1 VAVEGAKQTKPFH
14 FPAGQV
20 FAHGTFSHYI
30 LDNQSRHPS
39 PRLMKPTQPT
49 FFVMI
54 ALIGG
59 LAIFS
64 STLSKTPVLPL
75 FAQSLHASPAEI
87 GWIVMA
93 STLPG
98 ILISFPAGAL
108 SDYLGSRRLLLA
120 SLVVF
125 ATAPF
130 LYLLIHS
137 AWQLMA
143 VRFYHGFA
151 TAIFGTVASAAIAE
165 RYTADRAARLSTFSS
180 ITIVGRS
187 IAPFLGGALISLASF
202 HAVYIACAIS
212 GVLALAAGLLL
223 RAGESVPTTKRERPH
238 FWASLAAVLRERG
251 IMLVSLIE
259 AAQYLV
265 FGAIEAFLALF
276 AASLGIPPWQIGIIL
291 GVQLISIVFAKPLMG
306 RVSDRV
312 GRRQVI
318 IPGLLVGAA
327 SIVLLPYAPN
337 FIGLSLLSLIF
348 GIGFATVTSSTSAL
362 VADLTR
368 NGRYGSSMGVLRTV
382 MDVGQSIGPVLTGWM
397 VGVAGYGSAF
407 TLLAAILVLAALSL
421 GLLFREA

>member
-1 VAVEGAKQTKPFH
+1 
-14 FPAGQV
+14 
-20 FAHGTFSHYI
+20 
-30 LDNQSRHPS
+30 
-39 PRLMKPTQPT
+39 MKSDQRA
-49 FFVMI
+49 FFLLI

-75 FAQSLHASPAEI
+75 FAHALNASPAEI

-98 ILISFPAGAL
+98 VLISYPAGAL
-108 SDYLGSRRLLLA
+108 SDHLGKRRLLLA
-120 SLVVF
+120 SLIVF

-130 LYLLIHS
+130 LYLIIS
-137 AWQLMA
+137 NAWQLMA

-165 RYTADRAARLSTFSS
+165 RYTADRAAKLSTYSS

-187 IAPFLGGALISLASF
+187 VAPFLGGFLISLASF
-202 HAVYIACAIS
+202 DAVYIACAIS
-212 GVLALAAGLLL
+212 GVLALGAGLLL
-223 RAGESVPTTKRERPH
+223 RNDMPAPTVKRERPH
-238 FWASLAAVLRERG
+238 FWASLTTVLRDRG

-265 FGAIEAFLALF
+265 FGAIEAFIALY
-276 AASLGIPPWQIGIIL
+276 AASLGIPAWQIGVIL
-291 GVQLISIVFAKPLMG
+291 GVQLVSIVFAKPIMG

-312 GRRQVI
+312 GRKQVI

-327 SIVLLPYAPN
+327 SVVLLPFAPN
-337 FIGLSLLSLIF
+337 FIGLSVLSLVF
-348 GIGFATVTSSTSAL
+348 GIGFATVTSSTAAL
-362 VADLTR
+362 VADLTQ

-407 TLLAAILVLAALSL
+407 TLLAAILVCAALLL
-421 GLLFREA
+421 GLVFKEA

>member
-1 VAVEGAKQTKPFH
+1 MKSA
-14 FPAGQV
+14 
-20 FAHGTFSHYI
+20 
-30 LDNQSRHPS
+30 RPS
-39 PRLMKPTQPT
+39 
-49 FFVMI
+49 FFVLI

-59 LAIFS
+59 LAILS

-75 FAQSLHASPAEI
+75 FAHSLHATPAEI

-93 STLPG
+93 STIPG
-98 ILISFPAGAL
+98 ILISYPAGAL

-130 LYLLIHS
+130 LYLLVS
-137 AWQLMA
+137 TAGQLMA

-151 TAIFGTVASAAIAE
+151 TAIFGTVANAAIAE
-165 RYTADRAARLSTFSS
+165 RYSADRASRLSTFSS
-180 ITIVGRS
+180 VTIVGRS
-187 IAPFLGGALISLASF
+187 IAPFLGGSLISLASF

-223 RAGESVPTTKRERPH
+223 KDHTPRPKVKLELPR
-238 FWASLAAVLRERG
+238 FWASLATVLRDRS

-265 FGAIEAFLALF
+265 FGAVEAFLALY
-276 AASLGIPPWQIGIIL
+276 ASSLGIPAWQIGVIL
-291 GVQLISIVFAKPLMG
+291 GVQLVSIVFAKPLMG
-306 RVSDRV
+306 TVSDRV
-312 GRRQVI
+312 GRRRVI
-318 IPGLLVGAA
+318 LPGLLIGAA
-327 SIVLLPYAPN
+327 SVVLLPLAPS
-337 FIGLSLLSLIF
+337 FVGLAVLSLTF

-368 NGRYGSSMGVLRTV
+368 DGRYGSSMGVLRTV

-407 TLLAAILVLAALSL
+407 ALLAAILVGAAILL
-421 GLLFREA
+421 GLLLRDAPDRL

>member
-1 VAVEGAKQTKPFH
+1 
-14 FPAGQV
+14 
-20 FAHGTFSHYI
+20 
-30 LDNQSRHPS
+30 
-39 PRLMKPTQPT
+39 MKPTQPS
-49 FFVMI
+49 FFILI

-75 FAQSLHASPAEI
+75 FALSLRATPAEI

-93 STLPG
+93 STIPG
-98 ILISFPAGAL
+98 ILISYPAGAL
-108 SDYLGSRRLLLA
+108 SDHLGKRRVLLA

-130 LYLLIHS
+130 LYLVVET

-151 TAIFGTVASAAIAE
+151 TAIFGTVASAAIAA
-165 RYTADRAARLSTFSS
+165 RYTADRAARLSTYSS
-180 ITIVGRS
+180 VTIVGRS
-187 IAPFLGGALISLASF
+187 IAPFLGGTLISLASF
-202 HAVYIACAIS
+202 GAVYIACAIS

-223 RAGESVPTTKRERPH
+223 RDGTPPPTKKLELPH
-238 FWASLAAVLRERG
+238 FWASLTTVLRDRG
-251 IMLVSLIE
+251 IMLVSLVE

-276 AASLGIPPWQIGIIL
+276 AASLGIPAWQIGIIL
-291 GVQLISIVFAKPLMG
+291 GVQLLSIVFAKPLMG
-306 RVSDRV
+306 KVSDRV
-312 GRRQVI
+312 GRRRVI
-318 IPGLLVGAA
+318 LPGLLIGAA
-327 SIVLLPYAPN
+327 SVVLLPYFPN
-337 FIGLSLLSLIF
+337 FIGLSMLSLAF
-348 GIGFATVTSSTSAL
+348 GLGFATVTSSTAAL

-368 NGRYGSSMGVLRTV
+368 NGRYGASMGVLRTV
-382 MDVGQSIGPVLTGWM
+382 MDVGQSIGPVLTGFM

-407 TLLAAILVLAALSL
+407 TLLAAILAGAALML

>member
-1 VAVEGAKQTKPFH
+1 MKSAQPSF
-14 FPAGQV
+14 F
-20 FAHGTFSHYI
+20 I
-30 LDNQSRHPS
+30 L
-39 PRLMKPTQPT
+39 
-49 FFVMI
+49 I

-75 FAQSLHASPAEI
+75 FAHALNASPAEI

-98 ILISFPAGAL
+98 VLISYPAGAL
-108 SDYLGSRRLLLA
+108 SDHLGKRRLLLA
-120 SLVVF
+120 SLIVF

-130 LYLLIHS
+130 LYLLIETP
-137 AWQLMA
+137 WQLMA

-165 RYTADRAARLSTFSS
+165 RYTADRAARLSTYSS
-180 ITIVGRS
+180 VTIVGRS
-187 IAPFLGGALISLASF
+187 IAPFLGGTLISLASF
-202 HAVYIACAIS
+202 GAVYIACAIA
-212 GVLALAAGLLL
+212 GVLALGAGLLL
-223 RAGESVPTTKRERPH
+223 QDDTPAPMVKRERPH
-238 FWASLAAVLRERG
+238 FWASLATVLRDRG

-265 FGAIEAFLALF
+265 FGAIEAFIALY
-276 AASLGIPPWQIGIIL
+276 AASLGIPAWQIGVIL
-291 GVQLISIVFAKPLMG
+291 GVQLVSIVFTKPLMG

-327 SIVLLPYAPN
+327 SVVLLPYAPS
-337 FIGLSLLSLIF
+337 FIGLSVLSLAF
-348 GIGFATVTSSTSAL
+348 GLGFATVTSSTAAL
-362 VADLTR
+362 VADFTQ
-368 NGRYGSSMGVLRTV
+368 NGRYGSSIGVLRTV

-397 VGVAGYGSAF
+397 VGFAGYGSAF
-407 TLLAAILVLAALSL
+407 TLLAAILVCAALLL
-421 GLLFREA
+421 GLVFKEA

>member
-1 VAVEGAKQTKPFH
+1 MQRDFALHSKKYIARCPMKP
-14 FPAGQV
+14 A
-20 FAHGTFSHYI
+20 
-30 LDNQSRHPS
+30 HPS
-39 PRLMKPTQPT
+39 
-49 FFVMI
+49 FFVLI

-75 FAQSLHASPAEI
+75 FAASLNATPAEI

-93 STLPG
+93 STIPG
-98 ILISFPAGAL
+98 ILISYPAGAL
-108 SDYLGSRRLLLA
+108 SDHLGKRRVLLA

-125 ATAPF
+125 ASAPF
-130 LYLLIHS
+130 LYLLIET

-165 RYTADRAARLSTFSS
+165 RYTGDRAARLSTYSS
-180 ITIVGRS
+180 VTIVGRS
-187 IAPFLGGALISLASF
+187 IAPFLGGTLISLASF
-202 HAVYIACAIS
+202 NAVYIACAIS
-212 GVLALAAGLLL
+212 GVLALGAGLLL
-223 RAGESVPTTKRERPH
+223 RDHEPQPATKLELPH
-238 FWASLAAVLRERG
+238 FWASLATVLRDRG
-251 IMLVSLIE
+251 IMLVSLVE

-265 FGAIEAFLALF
+265 FGAIEAFLTLF
-276 AASLGIPPWQIGIIL
+276 AASLGIPAWQIGVIL
-291 GVQLISIVFAKPLMG
+291 GVQLVGIVFVKPLMG

-312 GRRQVI
+312 GRKQVI

-327 SIVLLPYAPN
+327 SVVLLPFAPS
-337 FIGLSLLSLIF
+337 FIGLSVLSLVF
-348 GIGFATVTSSTSAL
+348 GIGFATVTSSTAAL

-382 MDVGQSIGPVLTGWM
+382 MDVGQSIGPVLTGFM

-407 TLLAAILVLAALSL
+407 TLLAAILVLAALVL
-421 GLLFREA
+421 GLLLRDA